1 MPLEHSFDTLGYYAR
16 SFDGIAVYYAV
27 VRGIAP
33 AVAPDGLGRAPRIG
47 FYRALERKHANPA
60 STTAVE
66 LAAKHLAALEAV
78 VGEMVLPPQFPDL
91 TETHRLIFNDGL
103 SRSLKAVHDK
113 DAHRISDRLRGM
125 IESGIATSPAA
136 YRSAVAHADG
146 CRRDINSAFGGFD
159 VLLCPSA
166 PGEAPVGLGATGD
179 PVFQVMWTL
188 LHLPCANVPLA
199 TGPNGLPVGIQFVG
213 RQYDDDTVLAIAN

>member
-1 MPLEHSFDTLGYYAR
+1 MISRCITPSCAVSHRPSHQTASVARLESAFISHWNGSIRIRQAR
-16 SFDGIAVYYAV
+16 
-27 VRGIAP
+27 RP
-33 AVAPDGLGRAPRIG
+33 
-47 FYRALERKHANPA
+47 
-60 STTAVE
+60 VE

-78 VGEMVLPPQFPDL
+78 VEEMVLPPQFPDL
-91 TETHRLIFNDGL
+91 TETHRLIFNVGL

-113 DAHRISDRLRGM
+113 DAHRISDQLRGM
-125 IESGIATSPAA
+125 IESGVATSPAA

-146 CRRDINSAFGGFD
+146 CRRDTNSAFGGFD

-166 PGEAPVGLGATGD
+166 PGEAPVGLGAIGD

-213 RQYDDDTVLAIAN
+213 RQYDDDTVLAIANWFHQRAK